1 MKIIDLEVSE
11 LLVVFPLYSL
21 SSHGLIVS
29 SSSVY
34 HVSVY
39 RVFLPVVLFLAVF
52 LAVL

>member
-29 SSSVY
+29 SSVY
-34 HVSVY
+34 RVSVY

-52 LAVL
+52 LVVL